1 MKNPEDFAH
10 DFTPLK
16 FYLSQNSGPADLVGK
31 TFEIPLP
38 EAVRLESALAQVQA
52 LKAQLAVERS
62 SADALA
68 ERTFE
73 GLIARERDVL
83 QEQKAFLVASGMK
96 QEELKALMSSC
107 REQARQRLMQA
118 ALQRIDELLG
128 A

>member
-31 TFEIPLP
+31 MFEIPLP

-73 GLIARERDVL
+73 GLIARERDLL
-83 QEQKAFLVASGMK
+83 QEERAFLASKIMK
-96 QEELKALMSSC
+96 SEALEITTRSS